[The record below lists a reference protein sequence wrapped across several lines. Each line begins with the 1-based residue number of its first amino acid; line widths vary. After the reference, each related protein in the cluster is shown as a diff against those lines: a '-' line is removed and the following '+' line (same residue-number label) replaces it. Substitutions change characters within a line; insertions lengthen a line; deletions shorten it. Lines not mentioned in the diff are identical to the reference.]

1 MNNMKNLKLLSLCI
15 VSMLVAC
22 SDDVD
27 ITGIMNPNIATTN
40 VQSTRSLENSSDML
54 FLWRQLKNNWILL
67 SRYRNIAIP
76 VPTVQIP
83 VLRGWINIS
92 IPIFMR

>member
-27 ITGIMNPNIATTN
+27 I
-40 VQSTRSLENSSDML
+40 VD
-54 FLWRQLKNNWILL
+54 
-67 SRYRNIAIP
+67 
-76 VPTVQIP
+76 
-83 VLRGWINIS
+83 
-92 IPIFMR
+92 

>member
-1 MNNMKNLKLLSLCI
+1 MKNLKLLSLCI

-27 ITGIMNPNIATTN
+27 ITGIMNPNVATTN

-54 FLWRQLKNNWILL
+54 FFCGDN
-67 SRYRNIAIP
+67 
-76 VPTVQIP
+76 
-83 VLRGWINIS
+83 
-92 IPIFMR
+92 

>member
-1 MNNMKNLKLLSLCI
+1 MKNLKLLSLCI

-27 ITGIMNPNIATTN
+27 ITGIMNPNVATTN

>member
-1 MNNMKNLKLLSLCI
+1 MKNLKLLSLCI

-27 ITGIMNPNIATTN
+27 ITGIMNPNVATTN

-54 FLWRQLKNNWILL
+54 FSVETTKENNWILL

>member
-27 ITGIMNPNIATTN
+27 ITGIMNPNVATTN

-54 FLWRQLKNNWILL
+54 FSVETTKEQLDSFKSIQKYCY
-67 SRYRNIAIP
+67 SRP
-76 VPTVQIP
+76 
-83 VLRGWINIS
+83 
-92 IPIFMR
+92 

>member
-1 MNNMKNLKLLSLCI
+1 
-15 VSMLVAC
+15 MLVAC

-54 FLWRQLKNNWILL
+54 FSVETTKEQLDSFKSIQKYCY
-67 SRYRNIAIP
+67 S